1 MMCVYSFRLV
11 QLEVTELQGG
21 VLLIRN
27 SSLRQNYLPLYMAAL
42 TTSHGQVSPLE
53 TFILCLYQIFC
64 VKFMYVPNIVL
75 KKKNNKNNVL
85 IICIKK
91 VDLHM
96 KFMQCCWEK
105 CVKHEHR
112 IDDNGGFLSYK
123 YGPVC
128 FFYRVKKEVEIIRI
142 V

>member
-1 MMCVYSFRLV
+1 MCVYSFRLV

-64 VKFMYVPNIVL
+64 VKFIYQVFCVKFMCAPNIVL
-75 KKKNNKNNVL
+75 KKKNNKNV
-85 IICIKK
+85 
-91 VDLHM
+91 
-96 KFMQCCWEK
+96 
-105 CVKHEHR
+105 
-112 IDDNGGFLSYK
+112 
-123 YGPVC
+123 
-128 FFYRVKKEVEIIRI
+128 
-142 V
+142 